1 MSPIEFN
8 QLLTNNIEY
17 IRPYSVFYTHDEES
31 ARDLLQDTF
40 CRALANQ
47 GKYRTDTNIKGWL
60 LTIMRNIHFNN
71 YRRRKLEKRIFRSN
85 LQEFPHMRDIDSTLS
100 LAAGSTLEAKE
111 ILAAVHTLPDNLRI
125 PFSLRFQGYK
135 YQEIAH
141 IVDIAEGTIKS
152 RIHLARKL
160 LMKKVG

>member
-1 MSPIEFN
+1 MEFN
-8 QLLTNNIEY
+8 QLLTNNLEY
-17 IRPYSVFYTHDEES
+17 IRPYSVFYTRDEES

-47 GKYRTDTNIKGWL
+47 GKYRNDTNIKGWL

-71 YRRRKLEKRIFRSN
+71 YRRKRLEKKIFRGN
-85 LQEFPHMRDIDSTLS
+85 LQEFPIRDLDHS
-100 LAAGSTLEAKE
+100 LAADSSLEAKE
-111 ILAAVHTLPDNLRI
+111 ILAAVHRLPYNLRI
-125 PFSLRFQGYK
+125 PFYLQFEGYK
-135 YQEIAH
+135 YQEIAQ

>member
-8 QLLTNNIEY
+8 QLLTNNLEY
-17 IRPYSVFYTHDEES
+17 IRPYSVFYTRDEES

-47 GKYRTDTNIKGWL
+47 GKYRNDTNIKGWL

-71 YRRRKLEKRIFRSN
+71 YRRKRLEKKIFRGN
-85 LQEFPHMRDIDSTLS
+85 MQEYAIRDLDHGLAVDSS
-100 LAAGSTLEAKE
+100 LEAKE
-111 ILAAVHTLPDNLRI
+111 ILAAVHNLPYNLRI
-125 PFSLRFQGYK
+125 PFYLQFEGYK
-135 YQEIAH
+135 YQEIAQ